1 MKKRALVAV
10 PLLAL
15 LAVFAATNLSCAT
28 VGCATQGPNQLTAA
42 DGVCL
47 QTYALA
53 PEPQP
58 RASVVVVHGL
68 RDHAVRYQPLADAL
82 KAKNM
87 AVYAVDLHGH
97 GRSGGAR
104 QRFESIEQLVE
115 DVRQVVKVAK
125 TEHPGV
131 PVFLYG
137 HSLGGLIT
145 TTYGLEHPEDLAG
158 FILSAPGIK
167 LKPDVTSGQVSAA
180 RFFGAVLPGLPAQP
194 LGPVEDFTS
203 NPEERVNMTRDPL
216 IVLADLPA
224 RSTRAAIDGIE
235 AVQARAEEV
244 KLPMLVMHGDAD
256 LITNIDGSRELV
268 KRAASTDK
276 TLVLWEGQH
285 HDLMHEPKHDEV
297 IAKAVEWVEAHALA
311 R

>member
-10 PLLAL
+10 PRVVL
-15 LAVFAATNLSCAT
+15 LAVFAAGNLSCAT
-28 VGCATQGPNQLTAA
+28 VACAAAGPNQLTAA

-47 QTYALA
+47 QTYTLA

-58 RASVVVVHGL
+58 RAAVVVVHGL

-82 KAKNM
+82 KAKSV

-104 QRFESIEQLVE
+104 QRFESIDQLVE

-145 TTYGLEHPEDLAG
+145 TTYALEHPEELAG
-158 FILSAPGIK
+158 VILSGPGIK
-167 LKPDVTSGQVSAA
+167 LQPDVTSGQISAA
-180 RFFGAVLPGLPAQP
+180 HFFGAVLPGLPAQP
-194 LGPVEDFTS
+194 LGPVESFTS
-203 NPEERVNMTRDPL
+203 VAEEREAMTKDPL
-216 IVLADLPA
+216 IVLDNLPA
-224 RSTRAAIDGIE
+224 RSTRAALDGIA
-235 AVQARAEEV
+235 AVQARAEEL
-244 KLPMLVMHGDAD
+244 KLPLLVMHGDKD
-256 LITNIDGSRELV
+256 VVTNVDGSRELV
-268 KRAASTDK
+268 KRAASPDK
-276 TLVLWEGQH
+276 TLVLWEGQF
-285 HDLMHEPKHDEV
+285 HDLIHEPKHDEV
-297 IAKAVEWVEAHALA
+297 IAKAVEWVDAHAP